1 MISQGSGSPNEGFL
15 FELQHK
21 RFKDLDFYLVFG
33 GTGMARILYAVC
45 GVGLGHAGR
54 SKTIINELKKKH
66 TVKIVSHEEGLE
78 LLKKNFNDIESI
90 EWFRFVFKEN
100 KVDKY
105 RTIIENT
112 PKALKVFSNNFR
124 KLGKIIREFR
134 PDIIISDFEF
144 NALHIGRM
152 FNIPVILISNMHVMQ
167 YHKVELSVIDKAS
180 VMLFEENMLRA
191 FSGAE
196 YYFILTLLDVKD
208 PSRKNFLFFPPIVRS
223 EFINVKIEDND
234 YFLVYID
241 KQHLPNFISIAKG
254 NFPEKKFIIYG
265 LGKNS
270 TDRNI
275 TFRDFSDGKWIED
288 IKGCKAVMCHGGM
301 STISEAVILRKPI
314 YIVPTP
320 GWFERYH
327 NASIVEKLDFG
338 IMEEK
343 PSEEGMKK
351 FFANLETYKKSLL
364 KSGINPSNKEF
375 IGKLEEAIS
384 KLTTKKFAK

>member
-1 MISQGSGSPNEGFL
+1 
-15 FELQHK
+15 
-21 RFKDLDFYLVFG
+21 
-33 GTGMARILYAVC
+33 MARILYAVC

-124 KLGKIIREFR
+124 KLGKIIREFK

-275 TFRDFSDGKWIED
+275 TFRDFS
-288 IKGCKAVMCHGGM
+288 
-301 STISEAVILRKPI
+301 
-314 YIVPTP
+314 